1 MPFRTHCR
9 AARPCVRPT
18 SPLSPARC
26 AAAGRVGAP
35 PRGPLGG
42 LGAPRPAPR
51 IPGPGGERGGRPAR
65 AAGCALAGPERRELG
80 EEPGPA
86 AAALPTPWPFVPPL
100 CPSPSGSRASPR
112 RCPGKVCVPGPSGA
126 VETQPLRGGVGG
138 GSRALASPRRKRLP
152 RAICNRPQ
160 LVSARRPRA
169 GGRASAWGRGGDP
182 RPRTLAARQR
192 RARSNQS
199 SCHLSPPGTG

>member
-1 MPFRTHCR
+1 MPFRSHGR
-9 AARPCVRPT
+9 AAGPCVGPT
-18 SPLSPARC
+18 GPLSPARC

-100 CPSPSGSRASPR
+100 CPSPSGSRASPAPLPRESSRLRAEPGGGDSAR
-112 RCPGKVCVPGPSGA
+112 RAAAGLGNLS
-126 VETQPLRGGVGG
+126 LSGG
-138 GSRALASPRRKRLP
+138 GSRALASPRRKAAP
-152 RAICNRPQ
+152 WRAICNRAQ
-160 LVSARRPRA
+160 LVSAPRPRA
-169 GGRASAWGRGGDP
+169 GGRASARGRGGDP
-182 RPRTLAARQR
+182 RPPDLGRQTK
-192 RARSNQS
+192 A
-199 SCHLSPPGTG
+199 C